1 MLVFYLHKP
10 WTPLS
15 KLHNY
20 ICHQWMLE
28 WILSLIAST
37 NHCRFDLFL
46 NGVCFGYF
54 RRSIQNF
61 LDVLSCLSYSWTK
74 SSRSMALRCGSR
86 TAATSKMELFV
97 IIVNGFQP
105 LTIITNC
112 SILDVAAFIG
122 PPLALLYLTTLFA
135 FSSLFI
141 DWASSSLL
149 ICSFVVAFSFCQLF
163 SYCN

>member
-10 WTPLS
+10 STPLS

-28 WILSLIAST
+28 WILSLIVST

-54 RRSIQNF
+54 RSSIQNF

-97 IIVNGFQP
+97 IIVNA

-122 PPLALLYLTTLFA
+122 PPLVLLYLPTLFA

-141 DWASSSLL
+141 DWASSFML
-149 ICSFVVAFSFCQLF
+149 ICSSVVAFSCCQLF

>member
-10 WTPLS
+10 STPLS

-28 WILSLIAST
+28 WILSLIVST

-54 RRSIQNF
+54 RSSIQNF

-97 IIVNGFQP
+97 TIINA

-112 SILDVAAFIG
+112 SILDVATFIG
-122 PPLALLYLTTLFA
+122 PPLVCCCTWRLCL
-135 FSSLFI
+135 LFI
-141 DWASSSLL
+141 RYLL
-149 ICSFVVAFSFCQLF
+149 IELSVNLLFCCCFLF
-163 SYCN
+163 LPAVLIL